1 MNLNNVNNRKLKDA
15 TLIKVGIRSGGT
27 KYQLCL
33 VYEEED
39 NLGNLHEI
47 TLKGV
52 PLPLCDNFM
61 ITEKYYEPGTVSKAV
76 INVGYGDV
84 TTWGWDTHSNM
95 VDTIV
100 KYADPKEMTL
110 EEIEEKLGY
119 KVKIVSRE
127 EAE

>member
-1 MNLNNVNNRKLKDA
+1 MKMKDA
-15 TLIKVGIRSGGT
+15 TLTKVETRSGGT

-33 VYEEED
+33 VYEEKD

-61 ITEKYYEPGTVSKAV
+61 ITEKYYEPGTVSKNV
-76 INVGYGDV
+76 INVGYGDINTFV
-84 TTWGWDTHSNM
+84 RDIRSIMT
-95 VDTIV
+95 DTIV
-100 KYADPKEMTL
+100 EYAPAKEMTL

-119 KVKIVSRE
+119 KVKIVSE
-127 EAE
+127 EEN

>member
-1 MNLNNVNNRKLKDA
+1 MIIHNRKLKGA

-33 VYEEED
+33 VYEEKD

-61 ITEKYYEPGTVSKAV
+61 ITETYYEPGTVSKSV
-76 INVGYGDV
+76 INVGYGDI
-84 TTWGWDTHSNM
+84 TAWGWNTHSNM

-100 KYADPKEMTL
+100 EYAPTKEMT
-110 EEIEEKLGY
+110 IQG
-119 KVKIVSRE
+119 
-127 EAE
+127 